1 MEDERA
7 RTKAED
13 QKKKAKIMAQGPSSQ
28 REERTCDRALK
39 AAAGSDCTEA
49 LPQKLQRQL
58 ALKPPSPSDL
68 ASC

>member
-1 MEDERA
+1 
-7 RTKAED
+7 
-13 QKKKAKIMAQGPSSQ
+13 MAQGPSSQ